1 MYQIGLSPD
10 QKTADNKETK
20 KVKKT
25 PLALQYVKR
34 VLRDAFLLMGVVV
47 AVSWGQSFKF
57 SGKYVDPA
65 VFAEKYP
72 ALTDSGATLSL
83 APVQDMVL
91 IYIFAPWCKVCHM
104 NADVVSSQ
112 WISSRYE
119 IKGLAMSY
127 EGVSDVER
135 FVRETG
141 FRAEVL
147 LANQGLEA
155 ELTNNLGV
163 KEFPTYL
170 VISRKGEVLTGWS
183 GYTTTLGLW
192 VRMVGIRFFSS
203 HLL

>member
-1 MYQIGLSPD
+1 
-10 QKTADNKETK
+10 
-20 KVKKT
+20 
-25 PLALQYVKR
+25 
-34 VLRDAFLLMGVVV
+34 
-47 AVSWGQSFKF
+47 
-57 SGKYVDPA
+57 
-65 VFAEKYP
+65 
-72 ALTDSGATLSL
+72 
-83 APVQDMVL
+83 
-91 IYIFAPWCKVCHM
+91 
-104 NADVVSSQ
+104 
-112 WISSRYE
+112 
-119 IKGLAMSY
+119 MSY